1 MEKIFGP
8 GGALSRILPEYE
20 PRLGQGQMALAV
32 GDALGHGGIL
42 LAEAGTGVG
51 KTLAYLV
58 PAAISGLKVA
68 VSTGTLTLQEQI
80 VRKDIP
86 ILEKLF
92 PGEIR
97 AAIMKG
103 RGNYLCKR
111 RLRGFTQQ
119 PLFRDNKEAKF
130 FAAIQSWAD
139 ETKTGDRAQINGLPD
154 DYSAWQ
160 EINSK
165 PELCL
170 GSVCAHFDSCF
181 VTLNRREAAL
191 ADIVVV
197 NHHLFFADLSVRESS
212 YGEVVPRCDA
222 VIFDEAHM
230 VEETAAG
237 YFGETV
243 SSYKIAEA
251 VRDAEREL
259 KSAKLLDKDVLS
271 TLSLLSRRAQVFF
284 DTARGND
291 GKRRLKAAEA
301 QRLSQH
307 AGELVNTLNLVADF
321 LASMKKAPETM
332 KSLAGR
338 FADTAVSL
346 DGMIRMESED
356 HVYWVETRGRG
367 VFLQSSPMDV
377 SANLKEKLYPRLQS
391 AVFTSATLTTE
402 GNFSFL
408 RSRLGMA
415 EADEIIVPSPFDYA
429 AQTVFHVAVD
439 MPDPSSPDFTEK
451 AAGRIYELLT
461 LTNGRAF
468 VLFTSHRNMERTWGM
483 LKGKLPYTVLKQG
496 ERPKS
501 EILEE
506 FRRDT
511 HSVLFATTSFW
522 QGVDVVGESLS
533 AVIIDKLP
541 FAAPDD
547 PVVEARC
554 EFIEKRGG
562 SPFMEYQVPSAALLL
577 KQGLGRLIRS
587 TKDRGLLAAL
597 DRRLVT
603 KSYGRVFLKSLPPFK
618 VRRSM
623 DEVREG
629 LKKMWG
635 E

>member
-1 MEKIFGP
+1 
-8 GGALSRILPEYE
+8 
-20 PRLGQGQMALAV
+20 MAVAV
-32 GDALGHGGIL
+32 RGALGHGGIL

-58 PAAISGLKVA
+58 PAAMSGLKVA

-92 PGEIR
+92 PGKIR

-119 PLFRDNKEAKF
+119 PLFRDNKEARLF
-130 FAAIQSWAD
+130 DTILSWAD
-139 ETKTGDRAQINGLPD
+139 ETTTGDRAQVNGLPD
-154 DYSAWQ
+154 EYSAWQ

-170 GSVCAHFDSCF
+170 GSVCASFDSCF

-230 VEETAAG
+230 VEEIAAG
-237 YFGETV
+237 YFGATV
-243 SSYKIAEA
+243 SNYKIAEA

-259 KSAKLLDKDVLS
+259 RTAGVLEKDVLS
-271 TLSLLSRRAQVFF
+271 TLAILTRRAQAFF

-291 GKRRLKAAEA
+291 GKRRLKPADAE
-301 QRLSQH
+301 RLRQS
-307 AGELVNTLNLVADF
+307 ADELVNTLNLVADF

-338 FADTAVSL
+338 FKDTAVSL
-346 DGMIRMESED
+346 DGMIRMESDE

-391 AVFTSATLTTE
+391 SVFTSATLTTE

-415 EADEIIVPSPFDYA
+415 EAEEIIVPSPFDYA
-429 AQTVFHVAVD
+429 AQTVFHVAAD

-451 AAGRIYELLT
+451 AAGRIYDLLK
-461 LTNGRAF
+461 LTKGRAF
-468 VLFTSHRNMERTWGM
+468 ALFTSHRNMERTWGL
-483 LKGKLPYTVLKQG
+483 LKDKLPYTVLKQG

-547 PVVEARC
+547 PIVESRC

-562 SPFMEYQVPSAALLL
+562 HPFMEYQLPSAALLL

-587 TKDRGLLAAL
+587 TKDKGLLATL

-603 KSYGRVFLKSLPPFK
+603 KSYGKVFLKSLPPFK
-618 VRRSM
+618 VRKSLA
-623 DEVREG
+623 EVKEG
-629 LKKMWG
+629 LKTMWG

>member
-1 MEKIFGP
+1 MAVAVR
-8 GGALSRILPEYE
+8 GALAR
-20 PRLGQGQMALAV
+20 
-32 GDALGHGGIL
+32 GGIL

-51 KTLAYLV
+51 KTLAYLI
-58 PAAISGLKVA
+58 PSAMSGLKVA

-92 PGEIR
+92 PGKIR
-97 AAIMKG
+97 TAIMKG

-119 PLFRDNKEAKF
+119 PLFRDTKEAKF
-130 FAAIQSWAD
+130 FDAILAWAD
-139 ETKTGDRAQINGLPD
+139 ETTTGDRSQINGLPD
-154 DYSAWQ
+154 EYSAWQ

-170 GSVCAHFDSCF
+170 GSACASFDSCF
-181 VTLNRREAAL
+181 VTLNRREAAQ

-230 VEETAAG
+230 VEETAAS
-237 YFGETV
+237 YFGAVV
-243 SSYKIAEA
+243 SNYKITEA
-251 VRDAEREL
+251 VRDTEREL
-259 KSAKLLDKDVLS
+259 KSAGLLEKDVMS
-271 TLSLLSRRAQVFF
+271 TLAILTRRAQTFF
-284 DTARGND
+284 DTARGKD
-291 GKRRLKAAEA
+291 GKRRLKPHDAE
-301 QRLSQH
+301 RLRQH
-307 AGELVNTLNLVADF
+307 ADELVNTLNLVADF
-321 LASMKKAPETM
+321 LASMKKGPETM

-338 FADTAVSL
+338 FKDTAVSL
-346 DGMIRMESED
+346 DGMIRMESDE

-402 GNFSFL
+402 GNFKFL
-408 RSRLGMA
+408 RSRLGIA
-415 EADEIIVPSPFDYA
+415 EAGEIIVPSPFDYS

-439 MPDPSSPDFTEK
+439 MPDPSSPEFTEK
-451 AAGRIYELLT
+451 AAERIFELLK
-461 LTNGRAF
+461 LTKGRAF
-468 VLFTSHRNMERTWGM
+468 ALFTSHRNMERTWGL
-483 LKGKLPYTVLKQG
+483 LKDKLPYTVLKQG

-547 PVVEARC
+547 PLVESRC

-562 SPFMEYQVPSAALLL
+562 LPFMEYQVPSAALLL

-587 TKDRGLLAAL
+587 TRDKGLLAAL
-597 DRRLVT
+597 DKRLVT
-603 KSYGRVFLKSLPPFK
+603 KSYGRVFLKSLPGFK
-618 VRRSM
+618 VRKSLA
-623 DEVREG
+623 EVKEG
-629 LKKMWG
+629 LKAMWG

>member
-20 PRLGQGQMALAV
+20 PRPGQGQMAVAV
-32 GDALGHGGIL
+32 RGALGHGGIL

-58 PAAISGLKVA
+58 PTAMSGLKVA
-68 VSTGTLTLQEQI
+68 ISTGTLTLQEQI

-92 PGEIR
+92 PGKIR
-97 AAIMKG
+97 SAIMKG

-119 PLFRDNKEAKF
+119 PLFRDNKEVKLF
-130 FAAIQSWAD
+130 DTILSWAD
-139 ETKTGDRAQINGLPD
+139 ETTTGDRAQIIGLPD
-154 DYSAWQ
+154 EYAAWQ

-181 VTLNRREAAL
+181 VTLNRREAAQ

-237 YFGETV
+237 YFGAV
-243 SSYKIAEA
+243 ISNYKITEA

-259 KSAKLLDKDVLS
+259 RTAGILEKDVLS
-271 TLSLLSRRAQVFF
+271 TLAILNRRAQVFF

-291 GKRRLKAAEA
+291 GKRRLKPPDT
-301 QRLSQH
+301 QRLRQH
-307 AGELVNTLNLVADF
+307 ADELVNTLNLVADV

-338 FADTAVSL
+338 FKDTAISL
-346 DGMIRMESED
+346 DGMIRMESDE

-415 EADEIIVPSPFDYA
+415 EAKEIIVPSPFDYA

-439 MPDPSSPDFTEK
+439 MPEPSSPDFTEK
-451 AAGRIYELLT
+451 AAERISELLK
-461 LTNGRAF
+461 LTKGRAF
-468 VLFTSHRNMERTWGM
+468 VLFTSHRNMERTWGL
-483 LKGKLPYTVLKQG
+483 LKGKLPYTMLKQG
-496 ERPKS
+496 ESPKS

-547 PVVEARC
+547 PIVESRC

-562 SPFMEYQVPSAALLL
+562 HPFMEYQVPSAALLL

-587 TKDRGLLAAL
+587 TKDKGLLAAL

-618 VRRSM
+618 VRRSLA
-623 DEVREG
+623 DVKDG
-629 LKKMWG
+629 LKEMWG